1 MENKIIKRMYSPSK
15 LMLKV
20 ILLSIIITF
29 SGCRKK
35 NPSDFVSLKEEIDS
49 IAEQYVKVGAVV
61 GVINKRNEKLVFS
74 YGTKLVGEVEPPD
87 ANTVFE
93 IGSITKTFTA
103 ILTANMHLKGLI
115 SDDVVEHYLPANEV
129 NLPAKDNIEITF
141 THLLT
146 HTSGIPRTPDSDGSD
161 FPLPPG
167 YDINNPYAAYTKEQV
182 YNYLTNYCTLKFTP
196 GTWWEYSNTG
206 VGLVGHVIGLIDGT
220 SYENVLKRDL
230 IDILG
235 MNNTSL
241 FLTEDQKL
249 NYATGYNGS
258 NQIMPSFTAN
268 DIFQGC
274 GMIKSSL
281 NDMFKYLEANMG
293 LKNVP
298 LKDAMELTH
307 QKVMHQGSM
316 GDQGLAWLILELDDG
331 QKIVYSAGNS
341 FGQSAYLAFNKKEST
356 GAVILLNS
364 SNLDGSNIKM
374 GEAIMKAIVKY

>member
-1 MENKIIKRMYSPSK
+1 MYDHVR
-15 LMLKV
+15 LILKV
-20 ILLSIIITF
+20 FLSIIIVA
-29 SGCRKK
+29 SPGCRKED
-35 NPSDFVSLKEEIDS
+35 PSTFASLEEEINS
-49 IAEQYVKVGAVV
+49 IADQYVKVGAIV
-61 GVINKRNEKLVFS
+61 GVINKQNVKFVFS
-74 YGTKLVGEVEPPD
+74 YGTKLVGEVDLPD
-87 ANTVFE
+87 ANTIFE

-103 ILTANMHLKGLI
+103 TLTADMYLKGLI
-115 SDDVVEHYLPANEV
+115 QDDVVEHYLPSNEV
-129 NLPAKDNIEITF
+129 NLPKKDNIEITF

-146 HTSGIPRTPDSDGSD
+146 HTSGMPRTPDSDGSG

-167 YDINNPYAAYTKEQV
+167 YDINNPYAAFTTEQV

-206 VGLVGHVIGLIDGT
+206 VGLVGHIVGLIDGT
-220 SYENVLKRDL
+220 SYQTVLTRDL
-230 IDILG
+230 ITVLD

-241 FLTEDQKL
+241 YLTEDQKL
-249 NYATGYNGS
+249 NFATGYNGS
-258 NQIMPSFTAN
+258 NKIMPSFTAN

-293 LKNVP
+293 LVYSP
-298 LKDAMELTH
+298 LENAMELTH

-316 GDQGLAWLILELDDG
+316 GDQGLAWLILELSDG
-331 QKIVYSAGNS
+331 QKIIYSAGNTI
-341 FGQSAYLAFNKKEST
+341 GQSAYLAFNKKEST
-356 GAVILLNS
+356 GAIILLNS